1 MSVGLPLPKRVFGHG
16 FLTKE
21 GKKISKTTG
30 NIINPN
36 EMIDEFG
43 TDSVRYFFM
52 REYTFGSDGDFSRES
67 FIHRINSDLAN
78 DLGNLLNRT
87 LSLVKQNFGDVVPQ
101 PSEKTELDQ
110 ELINLALDILPRT
123 KPHIDNLAFSE
134 VLDVIWELVRRANKY
149 LDESAPWRLA
159 KDPANKDRVATILY
173 NCVETLR
180 FLSILMSPFIPSSSI
195 KIQEQIG
202 ISGKLS
208 PQTFADLV
216 WGKTPSGIPLGNVEP
231 IFPRIEKEM
240 KQEVKSADSL
250 EITIDD
256 FKKIDLRVVEILT
269 AEAIEGADKL
279 LKLTV
284 NTDSGVKTVVAGI
297 AQNYKPSELVGMK
310 VVLVTNLKPAKVRG
324 IESQGMILAAVGKSD
339 LSVLTVQKDM
349 PVGTKVR

>member
-1 MSVGLPLPKRVFGHG
+1 
-16 FLTKE
+16 
-21 GKKISKTTG
+21 
-30 NIINPN
+30 
-36 EMIDEFG
+36 
-43 TDSVRYFFM
+43 
-52 REYTFGSDGDFSRES
+52 
-67 FIHRINSDLAN
+67 
-78 DLGNLLNRT
+78 
-87 LSLVKQNFGDVVPQ
+87 
-101 PSEKTELDQ
+101 
-110 ELINLALDILPRT
+110 
-123 KPHIDNLAFSE
+123 
-134 VLDVIWELVRRANKY
+134 
-149 LDESAPWRLA
+149 
-159 KDPANKDRVATILY
+159 
-173 NCVETLR
+173 
-180 FLSILMSPFIPSSSI
+180 
-195 KIQEQIG
+195 
-202 ISGKLS
+202 
-208 PQTFADLV
+208 
-216 WGKTPSGIPLGNVEP
+216 
-231 IFPRIEKEM
+231 M